1 MPAIALKKNLRLKF
15 PRGAEFCATVLT
27 NIIDRPRWRGMTIE
41 QRFTEA
47 YEKNRWGS
55 AESISGEGSTL
66 EHTTS
71 IRAELPFII
80 KQLSIRSM
88 LDIPC
93 GDYNWMRAVI
103 HDLENYIGA
112 DVVRAI
118 VESNQERYSAPGVS
132 FRQLDVT
139 CDPLPRADLVLCR
152 DCLMHLSNAHVSAA
166 IENVVRSGSTWVA
179 LTSFHNS
186 GRNRDTVTGGFR
198 ALNLCQPP
206 FNLPPPAISMDEQWP
221 PSSNK
226 FLDFWK
232 TEVLGR
238 AS

>member
-1 MPAIALKKNLRLKF
+1 
-15 PRGAEFCATVLT
+15 
-27 NIIDRPRWRGMTIE
+27 
-41 QRFTEA
+41 
-47 YEKNRWGS
+47 
-55 AESISGEGSTL
+55 
-66 EHTTS
+66 
-71 IRAELPFII
+71 
-80 KQLSIRSM
+80 M

-152 DCLMHLSNAHVSAA
+152 DCLMHLSNDHVSAA

-206 FNLPPPAISMDEQWP
+206 FNLPPRSRWMNNGRHPAISFWISGRPRFSVALRDRFGRTLHINWP
-221 PSSNK
+221 
-226 FLDFWK
+226 
-232 TEVLGR
+232 
-238 AS
+238 